1 MKLTI
6 NSVTPFA
13 RVANL
18 RCELLVFMYS
28 SLYFVLNLPQRM
40 HVMQLFVLFQL
51 NRQKMHGTVFNKF
64 DKYYVHIVSSWCT
77 ASEISRKK
85 IFQTCQEILQKF
97 CIRSLYSQNYKS
109 ENIFIA
115 KVSIFIQD
123 LASCS
128 GCKVT
133 KKKVF

>member
-51 NRQKMHGTVFNKF
+51 NRQKKHGTVFNKF

-85 IFQTCQEILQKF
+85 NIPNLPRNPSEVLYPKFIFSKL
-97 CIRSLYSQNYKS
+97 
-109 ENIFIA
+109 
-115 KVSIFIQD
+115 
-123 LASCS
+123 
-128 GCKVT
+128 
-133 KKKVF
+133 